1 MSDTEKTDTGK
12 PVEGDSYE
20 CTSCGMK
27 ILVTTGCSC
36 EDGAPFFSC
45 CNQEMA
51 AAGSSN

>member
-1 MSDTEKTDTGK
+1 MSDATKTEANK
-12 PVEGDSYE
+12 PAEGDSNE
-20 CTSCGMK
+20 CMSCGMK

-51 AAGSSN
+51 TTGSNK